1 MKCSCMSCILS
12 LLTCTLLRSNRRD
25 ASKLISLRLTRH
37 AKIAE
42 HLGLEAVVAGDA
54 MVAAAGGIMQ
64 HGRGHTVSVVTLLVD
79 VLPNGAQWRGS
90 YMLWCCVVCFES
102 FAVLLCVT
110 LCLCVR
116 YAMWACVCV

>member
-64 HGRGHTVSVVTLLVD
+64 HGRGHTVSVVTLLAD
-79 VLPNGAQWRGS
+79 VLPNGAQWRGRR
-90 YMLWCCVVCFES
+90 L
-102 FAVLLCVT
+102 VLL
-110 LCLCVR
+110 
-116 YAMWACVCV
+116 YALVLRGLF